1 MKSDHVQRSSAPAL
15 TGLRVRYLMAIDL
28 IFILLAGV
36 FAFVIRYEALISV
49 WPYLKQNWTYFLLAP
64 LMRLPVYYGFHL
76 YNRMWRYAS
85 VVEMK
90 MIVLAATV
98 SSFLIFALNFVA
110 SPLLGIPY
118 MPSRSIWL
126 LESILSLGA
135 LAGSRF
141 LLRLIQERYRPHE
154 LLRWRAFIQNPSQ
167 VLIVGAGDAGA
178 MVLREI
184 QNNRMLGLHVV
195 GFVDD
200 DPAKRRLSLNGVP
213 VLGDRQAI
221 PELVKRHNI
230 DQVIIAMPTASGSEI
245 RQIVRICEKAGIQPR
260 TVPGL
265 YELIDGTV
273 RLSQI
278 REVSIEDLL
287 RREPIR
293 TDTAA
298 VVGLLRNKRVLVT
311 GAGGSIGSELCRQI
325 LRCRPAELILVGHG
339 ENSIFEI
346 YNELL
351 IENQRTIKSEVAIT
365 PVIADIRFHERMLTL
380 FQTHRPEIVFHAA
393 AHKHVPLMEINPVE
407 AITNNIFGTRNVV
420 EAAQAVGVQRFVMI
434 STDKAVNP
442 TSIMGAS
449 KRAAELVVHKFGARA
464 DGAYMA
470 VRFGNVLGSRGSVL
484 LTFRKQI
491 AAGGPVTVTHP
502 EMRRYF
508 MTIPEA
514 VQLVLQ
520 AAVLGKGGEVFLL
533 DMGEPVR
540 IVDMA
545 TDLIRLSGLE
555 VGRDIEIVYTGLRPG
570 EKLYEELF
578 VPGEKYER
586 TLHEKV
592 FIASNASHFVPE
604 CLDETLAALEQA
616 VQLNDRDAIV
626 CCLKNLIPEYGP
638 QEERLAISY
647 DKSSFSSGSAAA
659 PAPGV
664 AS

>member
-1 MKSDHVQRSSAPAL
+1 MKSDHVQKPFRTAQA
-15 TGLRVRYLMAIDL
+15 GLRVRYLMALDL
-28 IFILLAGV
+28 VLILAAGV
-36 FAFVIRYEALISV
+36 FAFVIRYEALISI
-49 WPYLKQNWTYFLLAP
+49 WPYLKQNWIYFLLAP
-64 LMRLPVYYGFHL
+64 AVRLPVYYGFRL

-90 MIVLAATV
+90 MIIMAGLV
-98 SSFLIFALNFVA
+98 SSCLIFMLNFGALPLAGVA
-110 SPLLGIPY
+110 H

-126 LESILSLGA
+126 LESLLSLGA

-141 LLRLIQERYRPHE
+141 LLRLLQERYRPHE
-154 LLRWRAFIQNPSQ
+154 LLKLRTFIQNPGL

-184 QNNRMLGLHVV
+184 QNNRALGLQVV

-200 DPAKRRLSLNGVP
+200 DPAKRKLSLNGVP
-213 VLGDRQAI
+213 VLGNRQAI
-221 PELVKRHNI
+221 PELVKRHSI
-230 DQVIIAMPTASGSEI
+230 DQIIIAMPTASGREI
-245 RQIVRICEKAGIQPR
+245 REIVHICEKAGIHPR

-273 RLSQI
+273 HLSQI
-278 REVSIEDLL
+278 RNVSIEDLL
-287 RREPIR
+287 RREPIQ

-298 VVGLLRNKRVLVT
+298 VSELLRNKRIMVT

-325 LRCRPAELILVGHG
+325 LRCRPAEMILVGHG

-346 YNELL
+346 HNELL
-351 IENQRTIKSEVAIT
+351 IENQRMWKGGVVIT
-365 PVIADIRFHERMLTL
+365 PVIADVRFRNRIVAL
-380 FQTHRPEIVFHAA
+380 FQEHRPHIVFHAA
-393 AHKHVPLMEINPVE
+393 AHKHVPLMEANPVE

-420 EAAQAVGVQRFVMI
+420 EAARMVDVERFILI

-442 TSIMGAS
+442 TSVMGAS
-449 KRAAELVVHKFGARA
+449 KRAAELVVHQCGAHTH
-464 DGAYMA
+464 GAYMA

-555 VGRDIEIVYTGLRPG
+555 VGRDIEITYTGLRPG

-586 TLHEKV
+586 TLHKKI
-592 FIASNASHFVPE
+592 FIASNASHFVPD
-604 CLDETLAALEQA
+604 CLDEALTALEQA
-616 VQLNDRDAIV
+616 TQQNDRDAIIL
-626 CCLKNLIPEYGP
+626 CLKNLIPEYCP
-638 QEERLAISY
+638 PEERLPTSV
-647 DKSSFSSGSAAA
+647 DKPPYSSATATSPASGTVS
-659 PAPGV
+659 
-664 AS
+664 